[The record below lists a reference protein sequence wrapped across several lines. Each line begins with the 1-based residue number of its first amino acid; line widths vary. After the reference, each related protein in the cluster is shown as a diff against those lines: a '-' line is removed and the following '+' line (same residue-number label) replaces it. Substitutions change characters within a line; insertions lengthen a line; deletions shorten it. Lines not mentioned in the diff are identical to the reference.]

1 MKAEAEAEADSD
13 SDYEGLKKGKVE
25 VDNENG
31 DFEVVPIKEKDSG
44 TDTEDEFR
52 MLDVEGKAEVL
63 ALAKRFLHRK
73 DKENIIDA
81 AYNRYA
87 FHDENPTP
95 RWFREDEKLH
105 MR

>member
-1 MKAEAEAEADSD
+1 
-13 SDYEGLKKGKVE
+13 
-25 VDNENG
+25 
-31 DFEVVPIKEKDSG
+31 
-44 TDTEDEFR
+44 

-87 FHDENPTP
+87 FHDEHPTP
-95 RWFREDEKLH
+95 KWFREDEKQH
-105 MR
+105 MRYIEVYTDKSYVLTMHYQILN